1 MVPFISDTLE
11 LILRKLMRIF
21 SKKDL
26 LQNASTSYE
35 LIKIHVAGEKPKT
48 STASTIR
55 HYDK

>member
-21 SKKDL
+21 SEKDL
-26 LQNASTSYE
+26 LKNASTSYK

-48 STASTIR
+48 STASRIR
-55 HYDK
+55 QYEK